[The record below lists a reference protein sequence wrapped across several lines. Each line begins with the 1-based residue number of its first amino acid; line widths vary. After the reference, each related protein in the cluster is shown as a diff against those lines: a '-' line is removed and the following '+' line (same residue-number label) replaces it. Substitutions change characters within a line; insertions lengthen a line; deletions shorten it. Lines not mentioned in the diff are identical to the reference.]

1 MASETVASP
10 TRVIIR
16 AQRLTEEAFR
26 PYGRIVGTSR
36 EPLTA
41 TDTPFAANLVH
52 LRRVG
57 GTIDYINRHLD
68 HSQMF
73 VPLLP
78 IPVVVVVAP
87 PEQPMIGFDPGSIV
101 AFITASAL
109 ARAEVV
115 PTISGTIL
123 AAASTPSSGSAAI
136 RRTEATAVSTA
147 FFILA
152 WASET
157 IGSTVMDDSQGR

>member
-10 TRVIIR
+10 TRVVIR

-101 AFITASAL
+101 AFIADGTQAFILGVGTWHIEPRAL
-109 ARAEVV
+109 ASDHCPMVNVQTTGYRAHTE
-115 PTISGTIL
+115 IIGFADSGL
-123 AAASTPSSGSAAI
+123 
-136 RRTEATAVSTA
+136 E
-147 FFILA
+147 
-152 WASET
+152 
-157 IGSTVMDDSQGR
+157 IGLEIDVAHA